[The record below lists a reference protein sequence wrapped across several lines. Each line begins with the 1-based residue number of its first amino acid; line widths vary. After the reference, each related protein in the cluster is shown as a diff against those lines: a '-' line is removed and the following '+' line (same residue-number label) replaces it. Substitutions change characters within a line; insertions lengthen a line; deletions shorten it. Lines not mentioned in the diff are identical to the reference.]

1 MSIVTELHLLLKLRR
16 QIVKNDVIYLTKDKV
31 IRFSLLLGIGLVFF
45 ILDYLFFHRIIA
57 YIARIDIDIV
67 YKIEVGTILVARLL
81 NMIFLTFF
89 SMLLFSNVVVSLSTF
104 YLSSDLGFLLS
115 SPIRFSS
122 IFTMK
127 FVETM
132 LNSSGILLIFGLPIF
147 IVCGQEYQASY
158 IYYIAIPV
166 MLVPFIVIPAI
177 IGTSMTMILV
187 RFFPV
192 KRVQQVLTVFGLILG
207 AGLVMLFR
215 FLRPEQLINEI
226 GINEMLSYIENSRIP
241 TSPYLPSTWATEVLM
256 SLIEKNNTQAL
267 LNLLWLLLAAS
278 GVFIIVMG
286 LAKAIYY
293 TGWAGSAESRTVK
306 TIQRGTLTEKLL
318 MRISFLHSTTKSLL
332 TKDIKLFWR
341 DTTQWAQLLM
351 LAALLMIY
359 LFNIRVLGNIEV
371 PGFVSGSP
379 TYKNFI
385 SFLNIGIA
393 GFVLASLGARFVYPS
408 TSLEGN
414 SFWVVH
420 SAPIHYRRFLLE
432 KFFIFLFPLVILAE
446 ILIVVSNILIG
457 VGGYVMV
464 LSAVT
469 IFLMTIA
476 LTGLGVGM
484 GAIYP
489 KFINENPA
497 QIAMSTGGILYMILS
512 LLYIGTIF
520 VLEAFSYLYIFGKL
534 LRYSHEGGEV
544 FLYVTYA
551 LIFLFSAGVTIIP
564 LYLGIKHLK
573 SFEIV

>member
-1 MSIVTELHLLLKLRR
+1 MSIAKELRLLFRLRR
-16 QIVKNDVIYLTKDKV
+16 QMLKNDVTHLTKEK
-31 IRFSLLLGIGLVFF
+31 ILRFSLLLGIGLVFF
-45 ILDYLFFHRIIA
+45 VLDYLFFHRIIS

-115 SPIRFSS
+115 SPISFSS
-122 IFTMK
+122 IFTLK

-147 IVCGQEYQASY
+147 IVCGQEYQASS

-166 MLVPFIVIPAI
+166 ILVPFIVTPAI

-215 FLRPEQLINEI
+215 FLRPEQLVNEI
-226 GINEMLSYIENSRIP
+226 GINEMFSYIKEARIP

-256 SLIEKNNTQAL
+256 SLIEKKNTQAL
-267 LNLLWLLLAAS
+267 LNLLWLFWAAS
-278 GVFIIVMG
+278 GVFLVALV
-286 LAKAIYY
+286 LAKSIYY
-293 TGWAGSAESRTVK
+293 SGWTGNSESRTVK
-306 TIQRGTLTEKLL
+306 VSKRGTLTERFLL
-318 MRISFLHSTTKSLL
+318 RLSFLHPTTKALL
-332 TKDIKLFWR
+332 IKDIKMFWR
-341 DTTQWAQLLM
+341 DTTQWSQLLM
-351 LAALLMIY
+351 LAALLGIY
-359 LFNIRVLGNIEV
+359 FFNIKYLPIEDLPFRPDVMRNVFSFFNLG
-371 PGFVSGSP
+371 
-379 TYKNFI
+379 
-385 SFLNIGIA
+385 LA
-393 GFVLASLGARFVYPS
+393 GFVLASLGARFIFPS

-420 SAPIHYRRFLLE
+420 SAPIHYRRFVLE
-432 KFFIFLFPLVILAE
+432 KFCIFLVPLVFLAE
-446 ILIVVSNILIG
+446 TLVIVSNILLEVKG
-457 VGGYVMV
+457 DMML
-464 LSAVT
+464 LSTVT
-469 IFLMTIA
+469 IFIVTFG

-497 QIAMSTGGILYMILS
+497 QIAMSIGGILYMILS
-512 LLYIGTIF
+512 LIYIGIT
-520 VLEAFSYLYIFGKL
+520 VTLEALPISIRLYRRFHRL
-534 LRYSHEGGEV
+534 PEGGALE
-544 FLYVTYA
+544 LYLAYILVLVLSVSITV
-551 LIFLFSAGVTIIP
+551 LP
-564 LYLGIKHLK
+564 LYLGMKRLK
-573 SFEIV
+573 SFEIT